1 MCWFAQVNY
10 AQVNLYISRTFLA
23 EYFPASRLVANF
35 DSREATT
42 ACSLGRK
49 PKGFESRSPNSREEA
64 TAVDSSRQLIK
75 SLPPL
80 RANGILSL
88 LSLGL
93 RPRLDAV
100 TTSWLEMRFF
110 NS

>member
-1 MCWFAQVNY
+1 
-10 AQVNLYISRTFLA
+10 LA

-64 TAVDSSRQLIK
+64 TAVDSSRQQSTAVDSSRQLIK